1 MAARAKTLAGPLW
14 IALSILVGAVIL
26 MVVYALWPAP
36 AQSIMATQRLPA
48 PDPRSGFAANPATA
62 RELETGR
69 DTAPGRD
76 IYVDNCAACHRSNGE
91 GARGAFPQIA
101 GNPFVSLADPSPMIR
116 LVLGGSAL
124 TATAGA
130 PSALG
135 MPAFGWRLSDLQVA
149 QLLTFIRGGWGN
161 QASSVS
167 AAQVASVRAQ
177 IERTSRDERSR
188 L

>member
-1 MAARAKTLAGPLW
+1 MAVKAKRLAGPVS
-14 IALSILVGAVIL
+14 IALLILLCAVIL
-26 MVVYALWPAP
+26 MVAYALWPTP
-36 AQSIMATQRLPA
+36 TRSIMARG
-48 PDPRSGFAANPATA
+48 S
-62 RELETGR
+62 
-69 DTAPGRD
+69 D

-101 GNPFVSLADPSPMIR
+101 GNPFVLLTDPSPMIR
-116 LVLGGSAL
+116 LVLGGSTL
-124 TATAGA
+124 PATAAA

-167 AAQVASVRAQ
+167 AAQVAAVRAQ
-177 IERTSRDERSR
+177 IERTPRDEPGRPPDLGPSAAKMSPSDRRSAAKIGVR
-188 L
+188 GRD